1 MRRRSRPERDKRLA
15 MHLYGYARVS
25 STDKAL
31 IYNTAFAELKKE
43 GKCPEEKL
51 YW

>member
-1 MRRRSRPERDKRLA
+1 